1 MGPHAGQLLARLGP
15 ELEASRAVLL
25 LLHGRN
31 AGPQN
36 MLELAGLLPHPEFSY
51 LAPAAAGN
59 TWYPFS
65 FLAETERNEPGLS
78 SGLWVIDRLLQD
90 VAARGV
96 PQRRVIL
103 LGFSQGAC
111 LAAEYAVRHPARLG
125 GVVVLSGGLIGPPG
139 TQWNYDGSFA
149 GTPVLLGC
157 SDRDPHIPRERV
169 ADSARVFERMG
180 ATVTER
186 IYPGLGHQVNE
197 DELEFTRRLM
207 REVVRA
213 E

>member
-157 SDRDPHIPRERV
+157 SDSDPHIPRERV
-169 ADSARVFERMG
+169 AESARVFERMG

>member
-1 MGPHAGQLLARLGP
+1 MDPHAGQPVARLGP
-15 ELEASRAVLL
+15 PVETSRAVLL

-31 AGPQN
+31 AGPEN
-36 MLELAGLLPHPEFSY
+36 ILELAHLLPHPEFSY

-59 TWYPFS
+59 TWYPYS
-65 FLAETERNEPGLS
+65 FLSETERNEPGLS

-96 PQRRVIL
+96 ERSRVIL
-103 LGFSQGAC
+103 LGFSQGGC
-111 LAAEYAVRHPARLG
+111 LAAEYAVRHATRLG
-125 GVVVLSGGLIGPPG
+125 GVLALSGGLIGPPG
-139 TQWNYDGSFA
+139 TRWDYPGDFA

-157 SDRDPHIPRERV
+157 SDVDPHIPRERV
-169 ADSARVFERMG
+169 AESARVFERLG
-180 ATVTER
+180 AQVTER

-197 DELEFTRRLM
+197 DELEFARQLM
-207 REVVRA
+207 RRVAAA